1 MLVFI
6 FWTLII
12 LPLLFQLAKGNEKVM
27 PPLYVSN
34 FPSYPWYGEILLST
48 IGRITR
54 ETRATEDFSA
64 FYFLSFRQLIRSP
77 GIVPTTNQRCAKI
90 WPHQH
95 RRERLCVR
103 PDTYVQGWVVYK
115 IKCCDCQ
122 STYISEIGRNL
133 STRLSKLNERPE
145 MVTSTITLLNT
156 IYRRNITS
164 TGTLRH
170 VLRILQTTIN
180 DSL

>member
-27 PPLYVSN
+27 PPPLCIKFSFLSMIRGNSPLYK
-34 FPSYPWYGEILLST
+34 W
-48 IGRITR
+48 RITR

>member
-1 MLVFI
+1 MSPVSMI
-6 FWTLII
+6 R
-12 LPLLFQLAKGNEKVM
+12 GNS
-27 PPLYVSN
+27 PLYK
-34 FPSYPWYGEILLST
+34 W
-48 IGRITR
+48 RITR

-64 FYFLSFRQLIRSP
+64 FYFVSFRQLIRSP

-133 STRLSKLNERPE
+133 STRLSKLNGDQKWWRRQSRCWTPFTDE
-145 MVTSTITLLNT
+145 TSHRLGLCDMYYVFYRLL
-156 IYRRNITS
+156 S
-164 TGTLRH
+164 TTHFRKLFTNLEETPLNRSQQLPAPIKRLIG
-170 VLRILQTTIN
+170 RIK
-180 DSL
+180 